1 MIFRNLPAIITLIA
15 ALVALVVTFLYK
27 YELTKALIIVLAA
40 ALVFFILGSIVKAV
54 LNRFLSPE
62 DEKKSESGDN
72 DTTTDNNETED
83 NK

>member
-1 MIFRNLPAIITLIA
+1 MQ
-15 ALVALVVTFLYK
+15 
-27 YELTKALIIVLAA
+27 ELRAA
-40 ALVFFILGSIVKAV
+40 ALVFFILGCIVKAV